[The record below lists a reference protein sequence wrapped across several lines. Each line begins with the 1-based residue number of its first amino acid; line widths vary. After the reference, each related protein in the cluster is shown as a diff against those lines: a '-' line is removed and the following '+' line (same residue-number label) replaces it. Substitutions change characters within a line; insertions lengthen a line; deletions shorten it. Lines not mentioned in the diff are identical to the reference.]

1 MNPKPVKNISA
12 SIRQRLLNKA
22 KAHNRPF
29 NEVLQYFAMERF
41 LYRLSKSV
49 HADKF
54 ILKGALMLRVWQS
67 PEARPTMDIDML
79 GRTSNLDADIVAQLN
94 DILSVDVELDGL
106 IFDTSTIRTQRI
118 AADADYE
125 GIRVKFTG
133 ELDSARVNMRIDI
146 GFGDVV
152 VPGPDLSDF
161 PTVLDLPAPRLL
173 CYSRESAV
181 AEKFDAMFK
190 LGELNSRMKDFYD
203 IRLLSRHFDFDGDV
217 LAEAIRRTLGKRET
231 SLSSDVAPFS
241 DGFAEM
247 KQAQWSAF
255 RRRLGQEQT
264 PASFTEVVGS
274 VRDFLLPIVT
284 IVRSGSPSGLKWTA
298 PGPWVGSGRVWDS
311 AE

>member
-1 MNPKPVKNISA
+1 MNPRPVRNIAA

-22 KAHNRPF
+22 KADNRPF

-41 LYRLSKSV
+41 LYRLSKSM

-94 DILSVDVELDGL
+94 DILSVDVEPDGL
-106 IFDTSTIRTQRI
+106 VFDTSTIRTERI
-118 AADADYE
+118 AEDADYE

-231 SLSSDVAPFS
+231 SLSSDIVPFS
-241 DGFAEM
+241 DGFAQM
-247 KQAQWSAF
+247 KQAQWGAF

-264 PASFTEVVGS
+264 PASFTEVVGH

-298 PGPWVGSGRVWDS
+298 PGPWVGSGRVRD
-311 AE
+311 